1 MHARRLSQGVSLDVS
16 AFQALSWLYCV
27 RKGVRLRVDDGAAKL
42 MKRILFAAA
51 LAAIPVLQL
60 HAQATQAKPAPKAP
74 APAAVSTTKPAVAH
88 EQASPSAPAAPSF
101 GVTEQNAMVKQY
113 CTGCHSDRGKAGQ
126 LTLASFDAAKA
137 AAPEN
142 LVVTEKMIR
151 KLRAGMMPPSNARRP
166 AAEQIAALASALETR
181 VDRVALANPNPGSRP
196 FQRLNRAEYGRAVKD
211 LLGVDV
217 DVAGLL
223 PADTISN
230 GFDNVADSQAFS
242 TTLMESYL
250 RAAAKV
256 TALAIGDRNAAATET
271 NYRVPKTASQLARV
285 DGAPFGTR
293 GGIST
298 LHTFPADGDYT
309 FKVELHSNAC
319 GVLFGG
325 PNEGEQVEISVDGER
340 KALINIDPKMAETT
354 TGLSLKT
361 PMIAVK
367 AGEHRVTAAFIKR
380 FEGPVNDLI
389 APIDHTLADTQIGVA
404 IGITTLPHVKDF
416 SIVGPYNVTGISET
430 ASRRKIFTCRPT
442 TATDE
447 AACAGRII
455 RGLATQAFRG
465 GVSERDYAGLM
476 KFFTEGRKE
485 GDFEYAIGGAIE
497 ALLASPQFLF
507 RLESTPTT
515 MRAGQ
520 SFRLGDTELA
530 SRLSYF
536 IWGAAPDA
544 ELAKLAASGRLS
556 APGVYEKQV
565 ARLLADPK
573 SEALSKRFA
582 RQWLRLGDVEG
593 VLPDAVAYP
602 YFDRTLGDAFVTE
615 SEMFFDSLV
624 REDRSVLDL
633 LTADYSF
640 VNERIARHYGIPNVT
655 GNAFRRVTLPAERRG
670 ILTQGSV
677 LVLTSVAD
685 RTSPVMRGKWVL
697 EVMMGSPPPAPPADV
712 PAFETTKGESG
723 GKVLTVRERMETHR
737 ANPTCMSCHRVIDPL
752 GLALE
757 NFDVTGKYR
766 IKDSGNT
773 VDTAGTLYDGTP
785 IDGAAGLRSALLRH
799 RDLVLLSFTESLM
812 TYALGRR
819 VDAQD
824 MWAIRRI
831 IRDADKKGLK
841 MSSFVQGVATSPL
854 FTMGRVAEPV
864 NTEAR

>member
-1 MHARRLSQGVSLDVS
+1 VSSHAPVFGSSEQT
-16 AFQALSWLYCV
+16 AL
-27 RKGVRLRVDDGAAKL
+27 
-42 MKRILFAAA
+42 
-51 LAAIPVLQL
+51 
-60 HAQATQAKPAPKAP
+60 
-74 APAAVSTTKPAVAH
+74 
-88 EQASPSAPAAPSF
+88 
-101 GVTEQNAMVKQY
+101 VKQY
-113 CTGCHSDRGKAGQ
+113 CTGCHNDRAKAGQ
-126 LTLASFDAAKA
+126 ITFASFDAANA
-137 AAPEN
+137 ATADN

-151 KLRAGMMPPSNARRP
+151 KLRAGMMPPANARRP
-166 AAEQIAALASALETR
+166 APEQIAALASALEAR
-181 VDRVALANPNPGSRP
+181 VDRVALTNPNPGSRP

-211 LLGVDV
+211 MLDVDV
-217 DVAGLL
+217 DVTGLL

-271 NYRVPKTASQLARV
+271 NYRVPKTASQLSRV

-293 GGIST
+293 GGMST
-298 LHTFPADGDYT
+298 PHTFPADGDYV

-325 PNEGEQVEISVDGER
+325 PNQGEQVEVSVDGER

-361 PMIAVK
+361 PMIHVN

-404 IGITTLPHVKDF
+404 IGITTLPHVKDV
-416 SIVGPYNVTGISET
+416 SIVGPYNVTGISDT
-430 ASRRKIFTCRPT
+430 ASRRKVFTCRPT
-442 TATDE
+442 SSADE
-447 AACAGRII
+447 PVCAGKIV

-465 GVSERDYAGLM
+465 PVSDRDFNGLM
-476 KFFTEGRKE
+476 KFYTDGRKE
-485 GDFEYAIGGAIE
+485 GDFEYAIGATIE
-497 ALLASPQFLF
+497 AILASPQFLF
-507 RLESTPTT
+507 RLESTPGAL
-515 MRAGQ
+515 RAGA
-520 SFRLGDTELA
+520 SGAPGAASALGWKSYRLGDQELA

-544 ELAKLAASGRLS
+544 ELTKLAASGRLS

-565 ARLLADPK
+565 ARLLADPR
-573 SEALSKRFA
+573 SAALSTRFA
-582 RQWLRLGDVEG
+582 RQWLRLGDVDA

-602 YFDRTLGDAFVTE
+602 YFDRTLGDAFITE
-615 SEMFFDSLV
+615 SELFFDSLV

-670 ILTQGSV
+670 ILTHGSV

-685 RTSPVMRGKWVL
+685 RTSPVMRGKWVM
-697 EVMMGSPPPAPPADV
+697 EVMMGSPPPPPPDDV
-712 PAFETTKGESG
+712 PAFETTKGEADG
-723 GKVLTVRERMETHR
+723 RVLTVRERMEVHR
-737 ANPTCMSCHRVIDPL
+737 ANPTCMSCHRVIDPI

-766 IKDSGNT
+766 IKDSGMP
-773 VDTAGTLYDGTP
+773 VDPKSAMYDGTP
-785 IDGAAGLRSALLRH
+785 IDGPASLRNALIKH
-799 RDLVLLSFTESLM
+799 QDVVLLSFTENLL

-819 VDAQD
+819 VEAQD
-824 MWAIRRI
+824 MWAVRRI
-831 IRDADKKGLK
+831 IKDAEKKGLK
-841 MSSFVQGVATSPL
+841 MSAFVQGVASSPV
-854 FTMGRVAEPV
+854 FTMGRMTDQTMTAVP
-864 NTEAR
+864 